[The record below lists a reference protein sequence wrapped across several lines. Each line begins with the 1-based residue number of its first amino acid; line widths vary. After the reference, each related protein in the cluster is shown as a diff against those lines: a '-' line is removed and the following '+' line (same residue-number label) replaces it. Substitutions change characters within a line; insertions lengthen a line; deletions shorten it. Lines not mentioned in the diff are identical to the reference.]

1 MEQKAKFSQ
10 SEKGISNKEIEEF
23 EQKFNIVLPANYKKL
38 ILIHNGGENENDDML
53 LSSLRSIKYG
63 KFTLEQSIRIL
74 QIVEENIPR
83 NYLPFADTG
92 TGNII
97 ALNVEKG
104 NEFGKIYLFRHDEL
118 KPILLKESLEEIL
131 GVKNIEELD

>member
-83 NYLPFADTG
+83 NYLPFGAG
-92 TGNII
+92 
-97 ALNVEKG
+97 
-104 NEFGKIYLFRHDEL
+104 FQH
-118 KPILLKESLEEIL
+118 
-131 GVKNIEELD
+131 